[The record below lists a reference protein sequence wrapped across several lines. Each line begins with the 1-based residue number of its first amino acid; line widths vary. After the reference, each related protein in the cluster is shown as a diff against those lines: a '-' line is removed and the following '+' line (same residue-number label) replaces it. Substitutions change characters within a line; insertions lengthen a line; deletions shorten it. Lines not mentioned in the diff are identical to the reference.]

1 MIITI
6 LKESKSW
13 VNFAIS
19 HKACRPNTYAQ
30 LVVSQ
35 DNNVKVLKK
44 KPQALALWGTRR
56 GTISLS
62 NRCFFAVARVNNINN
77 HNVQKKKNKPMWFY
91 AKQLDVL
98 YVFFLL
104 FKYQQRQSDTC
115 KNTVFYCFLY
125 ETFFYIHI
133 QNQMYRHKKQAYVQ
147 INNLI
152 ISLLLSSYN
161 ILKLKTK
168 MYNAWTLNIAQHL
181 VIVSF

>member
-1 MIITI
+1 
-6 LKESKSW
+6 
-13 VNFAIS
+13 
-19 HKACRPNTYAQ
+19 
-30 LVVSQ
+30 
-35 DNNVKVLKK
+35 
-44 KPQALALWGTRR
+44 
-56 GTISLS
+56 
-62 NRCFFAVARVNNINN
+62 
-77 HNVQKKKNKPMWFY
+77 MWFY

-181 VIVSF
+181 VIVSFKQQICARESQDVASQSWENMSGWTTMSTSSFPVSFANPTSPSHSPPDTHEQIIKPDNKKVD